1 MKTYTN
7 LLFFLRP
14 LKRIQGSNKM
24 LQKYIFKLT
33 VQFSHSVVSDSL
45 WPHESQHARPS
56 CPSLTP
62 EVHSDSHP
70 SSQWCHPAISSSVA
84 PFSSCPQSFLASG
97 SFLADNESAL
107 CIRWRKYW
115 SFSFSISP
123 YNGYSGLISF
133 RIDWFDLPPV
143 LGTLKSLHQYH
154 SSKASILQHSDFFMV

>member
-1 MKTYTN
+1 MSES
-7 LLFFLRP
+7 LR
-14 LKRIQGSNKM
+14 
-24 LQKYIFKLT
+24 
-33 VQFSHSVVSDSL
+33 SHEL
-45 WPHESQHARPS
+45 QHARLSCSSPSPGVCSNS
-56 CPSLTP
+56 CPLSR
-62 EVHSDSHP
+62 
-70 SSQWCHPAISSSVA
+70 WCCTTISSSVA

-123 YNGYSGLISF
+123 YNGYSWFISF

-154 SSKASILQHSDFFMV
+154 SSKASILWCSAFLMVQLSPLYMTTGKLNFGLSCLSTEEGNSSAL